1 MQHNGIV
8 TVNRVIYQQE
18 ISPELK
24 SDFGYLTNKHEQL
37 IQLLDLID
45 LDEVYPRKLWG
56 NFFGR
61 PSVNRHAFVI
71 AFMARIVWNLFTRSW
86 LQSKRYDC
94 NGVDSSGT
102 KFCE

>member
-8 TVNRVIYQQE
+8 TANIVIYQQE
-18 ISPELK
+18 IFPELK

-45 LDEVYPRKLWG
+45 LDEVYPRKLWD

-61 PSVNRHAFVI
+61 PRGLD
-71 AFMARIVWNLFTRSW
+71 IVYS
-86 LQSKRYDC
+86 
-94 NGVDSSGT
+94 
-102 KFCE
+102 